1 MEYKEDMRSMEAELR
16 AEPLAELLRDNRPQ
30 PPRESRKRVR
40 RTLDRIEM
48 PPLARLGAFARRAP
62 MAFAAACVALIL
74 LLSGTVYAISS
85 WIGREDYKPGDYITT
100 PADQRTAAS
109 AVPEIEQVVQGAAPR
124 SEGCTVVMLPE
135 MSDADDLNGWRVKMG
150 QKPFDEAD
158 WAWVREIRPEVQ
170 EVLYDGTA
178 FAYTIRL
185 HTDHAAAFSREH
197 HGDQH
202 LDALVEQTLYTDAGR
217 KIGTVTGETGLLE
230 ESYTEQGITLYSED
244 SLSEPLQGSGR
255 VLFTAE
261 ISIMDVNVDDM
272 AHVGLLGTIYYTF
285 SFDLD
290 EALKAANGNTRTA
303 ERHLSGQVVLTQE
316 EGERMWNTPVTLDGV
331 VLEERASFR
340 STGIY
345 LSYRVKEAPADWTAW
360 MKRCL
365 LSPSNE
371 RGKFEGLSVS
381 YTLGGDEK
389 VYEPSFPEVMAQ
401 EDGTLA
407 YTVILPIFPSDYE
420 ALKAQGVTVRLTLHA
435 VDSLNDEPVGD
446 TWSLAGFPAEGW
458 DTTTTPQPLLT
469 FPLDLP

>member
-1 MEYKEDMRSMEAELR
+1 MEYKEDMRNMEEELR
-16 AEPLAELLRDNRPQ
+16 AEPLAALLRENRPQ

-40 RTLDRIEM
+40 RTLDRIET
-48 PPLARLGAFARRAP
+48 PSLARLGAFARRAP
-62 MAFAAACVALIL
+62 VAFAAACLVVLL

-124 SEGCTVVMLPE
+124 SEGCRFVLLPE

-150 QKPFDEAD
+150 QKPFDEGD

-202 LDALVEQTLYTDAGR
+202 LDALVEQTLYADAGR

-244 SLSEPLQGSGR
+244 SLTEPLQGSGR

-285 SFDLD
+285 SFDVD
-290 EALKAANGNTRTA
+290 EALKAANGDTRTA
-303 ERHLSGQVVLTQE
+303 ERRLSGRAVLTQE
-316 EGERMWNTPVTLDGV
+316 EGERMWNTPVNLDGV

-381 YTLGGDEK
+381 YTLGGDEN

-401 EDGTLA
+401 DDGTFA

-435 VDSLNDEPVGD
+435 VDSFNNEPVGD
-446 TWSLAGFPAEGW
+446 TWSRSSWPEEGW
-458 DTTTTPQPLLT
+458 DTTTNAQPLLS
-469 FPLDLP
+469 FPLELP